1 MSTDPKIYTAA
12 EVVSAGFSEEEINQ
26 ALAEVTQKAYKA
38 SKEGGYRVTYYHA
51 NMNLLNGIASRLM
64 ELGYDT
70 ETYEKV
76 LDGPYIIVRW
86 DIN

>member
-38 SKEGGYRVTYYHA
+38 SKEGGYRVAYYHA
-51 NMNLLNGIASRLM
+51 NLKLLNGIAHRLRD
-64 ELGYDT
+64 LGYTT
-70 ETYEKV
+70 EVSENAFGDNCIFV
-76 LDGPYIIVRW
+76 HWYI
-86 DIN
+86 N